1 MSKEKNTVRA
11 LLDIPVGEPEM
22 MTVLVQRHQ
31 LKIKL
36 RELSYNKL
44 VSLRGTEDSDLNYL
58 LASAVE
64 PDFRDRAWY
73 KEKMGCPTPVDA
85 LKKLLRGGEVR
96 AIVHQC
102 DRLNGYGA
110 GAVVVLEEDE
120 QTLQNAAVEGA
131 LEDLEKN

>member
-11 LLDIPVGEPEM
+11 LLDIPVGEPET
-22 MTVLVQRHQ
+22 MTVQVQRLG

-36 RELSYNKL
+36 RELPYNKL
-44 VSLRGTEDSDLNYL
+44 VSLRGTEDADLNYL

-85 LKKLLRGGEVR
+85 LKNLLRGGEVR
-96 AIVHQC
+96 AIVRQC

>member
-11 LLDIPVGEPEM
+11 LLDIPVGEPET

-36 RELSYNKL
+36 RELPYNKL
-44 VSLRGTEDSDLNYL
+44 VSLRGTEDADLNYL

-96 AIVHQC
+96 AIVRQC

>member
-131 LEDLEKN
+131 LEDREKN